1 MKKEEG
7 EREVEGEGE
16 GFKVDN
22 MNKEDLLRLF
32 KVWKNLKKMLE
43 VRGYKEELDKEEEEK
58 RKAMSEYDAWIST
71 IKKRKLLN
79 GLFIK
84 SINNDPKNNIKLL
97 CQYFHYPKINADNIK
112 NYLKIMKDTKIDS
125 GIILLPGKLTQ
136 QAKQKVQEINQAIQV
151 EIFQVSELVVNIT
164 EHELVPQHILLSKE
178 DKDKLLK
185 RYKIKEN
192 QLPKILVTDPVA
204 RFLGLKRGDV
214 VKIIRVSETA
224 GRYITYRIA
233 C

>member
-1 MKKEEG
+1 
-7 EREVEGEGE
+7 
-16 GFKVDN
+16 
-22 MNKEDLLRLF
+22 
-32 KVWKNLKKMLE
+32 
-43 VRGYKEELDKEEEEK
+43 
-58 RKAMSEYDAWIST
+58 
-71 IKKRKLLN
+71 
-79 GLFIK
+79 
-84 SINNDPKNNIKLL
+84 
-97 CQYFHYPKINADNIK
+97 
-112 NYLKIMKDTKIDS
+112 MKDTKIDS

-204 RFLGLKRGDV
+204 RYLGLKRGDV

>member
-1 MKKEEG
+1 MK
-7 EREVEGEGE
+7 RI
-16 GFKVDN
+16 FKKKDVIDP
-22 MNKEDLLRLF
+22 NKKIIL
-32 KVWKNLKKMLE
+32 
-43 VRGYKEELDKEEEEK
+43 Y
-58 RKAMSEYDAWIST
+58 Y
-71 IKKRKLLN
+71 
-79 GLFIK
+79 
-84 SINNDPKNNIKLL
+84 
-97 CQYFHYPKINADNIK
+97 QYFPDQKVNTDYIK
-112 NYLKIMKDTKIDS
+112 QYLNLMRETKVNS
-125 GIILLPGKLTQ
+125 GIIIISGKLSQ
-136 QAKQKVQEINQAIQV
+136 QAKQKVQEINKELQV
-151 EIFQVSELVVNIT
+151 EIFTINELIVNIT

-178 DKDKLLK
+178 DKDLLLK

>member
-1 MKKEEG
+1 MSKIEL
-7 EREVEGEGE
+7 
-16 GFKVDN
+16 KVDE
-22 MNKEDLLRLF
+22 MSKEDLSRLF
-32 KVWKNLKKMLE
+32 KVYKTLKKMME
-43 VRGYKEELDKEEEEK
+43 VRGYHEIDKEIID
-58 RKAMSEYDAWIST
+58 YDKWIPELKN
-71 IKKRKLLN
+71 KKILDGIFTK
-79 GLFIK
+79 IED
-84 SINNDPKNNIKLL
+84 NDPNKRIRLYY
-97 CQYFHYPKINADNIK
+97 QYFPDPKINVDNI
-112 NYLKIMKDTKIDS
+112 NEYLKVMRSANINS
-125 GIILLPGKLTQ
+125 GIIIISGKLSQ
-136 QAKQKVQEINQAIQV
+136 QAKQKVQEINKELQV
-151 EIFQVSELVVNIT
+151 EIFTINELIVNIT

-178 DKDKLLK
+178 DKDLLLK